1 MKSTNVLHNQ
11 NMFDIAVEKQGD
23 VRSAF
28 DLAMSN
34 CLSVTDTL
42 VSGLNLAVTDSEY
55 KNIDITDY
63 YYRRNQQVATDN
75 LSNVN
80 QYIFSQTLP
89 FIL

>member
-23 VRSAF
+23 VRSVF
-28 DLAMSN
+28 DLALSN

-55 KNIDITDY
+55 KNIDITNY

>member
-23 VRSAF
+23 VRSVF
-28 DLAMSN
+28 DLALSN

-55 KNIDITDY
+55 KNIDITNY

-80 QYIFSQTLP
+80 QYIFSQSLP